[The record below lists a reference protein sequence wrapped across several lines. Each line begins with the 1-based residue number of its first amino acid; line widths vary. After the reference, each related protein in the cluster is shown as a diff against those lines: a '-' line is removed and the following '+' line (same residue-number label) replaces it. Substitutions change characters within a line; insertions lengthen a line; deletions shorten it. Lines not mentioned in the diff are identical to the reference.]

1 MTEAIRTLLAESV
14 DYAGLFPPAGLG
26 MAEAV
31 AEYARHRGERDAW
44 MLGRFVLPAMRLD
57 EWSAAAPADVEGW
70 RWPLSVLAQT
80 FEGTLRRTIDAFNA
94 RERQR
99 AVIDTAEVRA
109 TTPREVPNAA
119 LAGNVAIFVEI
130 PVAEDPARLVDAI
143 AGSGVR
149 AKIRT
154 GGVTAESFPTAAQ
167 VARFI
172 VRCVERDV
180 SFKATAG
187 LHHPLRAEYRLTYGE
202 NPPSGT
208 MFGFLNVLLATALAR
223 EGMREKD
230 LVAALEERDAE
241 SITLGAE
248 SLNWRGRALDL
259 GTLRATRT
267 RSMTGFGSCSFR
279 EPVDDLRALRLL

>member
-143 AGSGVR
+143 AGAGVR

-154 GGVTAESFPTAAQ
+154 GGVTADAFPTTPQ
-167 VARFI
+167 IARFI

-180 SFKATAG
+180 SFKATAKHG
-187 LHHPLRAEYRLTYGE
+187 AAENL
-202 NPPSGT
+202 
-208 MFGFLNVLLATALAR
+208 V
-223 EGMREKD
+223 
-230 LVAALEERDAE
+230 VAAYPARDTVGTSVGDALTLTIRRDG
-241 SITLGAE
+241 SSKTVHVTLG
-248 SLNWRGRALDL
+248 S
-259 GTLRATRT
+259 
-267 RSMTGFGSCSFR
+267 RS
-279 EPVDDLRALRLL
+279 